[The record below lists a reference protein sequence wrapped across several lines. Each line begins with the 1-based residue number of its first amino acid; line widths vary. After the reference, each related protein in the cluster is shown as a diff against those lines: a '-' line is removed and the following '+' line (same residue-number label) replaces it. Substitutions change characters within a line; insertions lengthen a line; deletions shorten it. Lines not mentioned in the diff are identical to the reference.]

1 MNIFEYCGKVFWK
14 LVYGVV
20 PNQYSIC
27 QENNIVGKF
36 DGDFLITKS
45 ENFVGGIEISGV
57 NYNSATAQNM
67 SDLFLNRINAL
78 NALTDDIEAR
88 IVVKRREIFYDK
100 KYSIDNKYASSIINK
115 WESNERIYK
124 NTYFIIFET
133 CSKATKGFFER
144 KKLELTT
151 SINEDKG
158 KNNITYVSKIA
169 ILKSTIERFLQTLD
183 VYEPKKLSADELL
196 QHYAE
201 YVNGVFIPFKA
212 TQGLLND
219 SYIASNVEFKK
230 DYFIQD
236 FNGQKTYNRIIAIKA
251 YDTDNITSLT
261 ISGILHSHINLD
273 IYLSISTIS
282 KELAQRKL
290 ERKRQF
296 STSATKLEIIALK
309 EQVDSERIILQN
321 LSYCILV
328 KSKSKEEL
336 NQDSIIIQNTLKDS
350 GLVAVFETINLQPAF
365 FSMFPN
371 RSALN
376 VRRRI
381 HPSKNIST
389 MILFEKE
396 YLGKTSNSWGNTPVA
411 LFKNQSMSPYLFNF
425 HANTD
430 ENIVGHTMIVGGTG
444 AGKTTLMSFLIANLY
459 KYDIDILALDRLNGL
474 YSVTEFLNG
483 EYNTGEDF
491 HINPCSLPN
500 DIENI
505 NFLADWYATMVGI
518 STEATNEI
526 EAQKLNAMQKVITD
540 LYKNLSGQNIK
551 FSIRDVKESIVKTG
565 DMQIPLQL
573 EKYCDN
579 PLFNSLDDALN
590 FNKKLTTLNM
600 DFIVNSEKEASLI
613 ARYMFHKMIFNAKN
627 NEKGFFIF
635 IDEFKSYLDNE
646 VFNDRINIT
655 LTQARK
661 LNGVMAMAFQDLNQ
675 LEGVKNAKSFI
686 QNLAHIIIFPT
697 SNIEVFEK
705 YNIYFTDNEIN
716 FLVSTPQNARKV
728 LIKNLITGSSNIV
741 DVNLAKLGRYLKI
754 LSSDTQVVQKI
765 KKLKISNPSF
775 WKEEYLN
782 S

>member
-1 MNIFEYCGKVFWK
+1 MNLFEYFEKKFWK
-14 LVYGVV
+14 MIYGIV

-27 QENNIVGKF
+27 QENNIIGKF
-36 DGDFLITKS
+36 DSDFLLTKN
-45 ENFVGGIEISGV
+45 ENFVGGIEIKGV
-57 NYNSATAQNM
+57 NYNSATTENM
-67 SDLFLNRINAL
+67 SNLFLTRLNAL
-78 NALTDDIEAR
+78 NALTDNIQAR
-88 IVVKRREIFYDK
+88 IIVKRREIAYDK
-100 KYSIDNKYASSIINK
+100 QYHIDNKYASSIINK
-115 WESNERIYK
+115 WERNERIYQ
-124 NTYFIIFET
+124 NSYFIFFET
-133 CSKATKGFFER
+133 CTQATKGFFER

-151 SINEDKG
+151 SIKEDSA
-158 KNNITYVSKIA
+158 KNNITYVNKIS
-169 ILKSTIERFLQTLD
+169 ILKSTIERFLQSLEY
-183 VYEPKKLSADELL
+183 YEPRKLSADEIL

-201 YVNGVFIPFKA
+201 YINGVFIPFRV
-212 TQGLLND
+212 TEGLLND

-236 FNGQKTYNRIIAIKA
+236 FNGQKTYNRFIAIKA
-251 YDTDNITSLT
+251 YDTDIITSLT
-261 ISGILHSHINLD
+261 ISSILHSHIDLD
-273 IYLSISTIS
+273 IYLSLSTIG
-282 KELAQRKL
+282 KELAKRKL

-296 STSATKLEIIALK
+296 ATSGVKIQIAELLEMV
-309 EQVDSERIILQN
+309 ESDRVILQN
-321 LSYCILV
+321 ISYCILV
-328 KSKSKEEL
+328 KAKTKEQL
-336 NQDSIIIQNTLKDS
+336 NEDSIIIQNTLKDS
-350 GLVAVFETINLQPAF
+350 GLVAVFENINLQPTF

-371 RSALN
+371 RANLN
-376 VRRRI
+376 PRKRL

-396 YLGKTSNSWGNTPVA
+396 YLGRKSNSWGKTPVA

-425 HANTD
+425 HSNED
-430 ENIVGHTMIVGGTG
+430 ENTVGHTMIIGGTG
-444 AGKTTLMSFLIANLY
+444 AGKTTLMSFIIANLY

-505 NFLADWYATMVGI
+505 NFLTDWYAQMIGI
-518 STEATNEI
+518 STDPKSEE
-526 EAQKLNAMQKVITD
+526 EAQKIKAINKVIED
-540 LYKNLSGQNIK
+540 LYKNLSGQKIAFNIK
-551 FSIRDVKESIVKTG
+551 DVKESITKTG

-573 EKYCDN
+573 ERYCDN
-579 PLFNSLDDALN
+579 PLFNSIDDSLE
-590 FNKKLTTLNM
+590 FSKKLTTLNM
-600 DFIVNSEKEASLI
+600 DFIVNMEKEASLI
-613 ARYMFHKMIFNAKN
+613 ARYMFHKMIYNAKSN
-627 NEKGFFIF
+627 SKGFFIF

-675 LEGVKNAKSFI
+675 LDGVKNAKSFL

-697 SNIEVFEK
+697 TNLENFDK
-705 YNIYFTDNEIN
+705 YNIYLTDNEIN

-728 LIKNLITGSSNIV
+728 LIKNLITGASNIV

-754 LSSDTQVVQKI
+754 LSSDAQTVQKI
-765 KKLKISNPSF
+765 KKLKINNPSF